1 MSLFIHEPSE
11 LLPYDFG
18 AVLHSNV
25 WDEEQSHQMMAGLT
39 TSLEWQQ
46 VVVEVFNRCVPQPR
60 LTCWYGDP
68 GKNYSYS
75 GTHLTPSSW
84 TPLLNEIKNATEKAA
99 GTTFNSVL
107 ANLYRDGSDS
117 ISWHSDNE
125 PELGLEPII
134 ASVTFGFMRRFDM
147 RHKESKET
155 VSIDLTSGSVLVMS
169 GQSQARW
176 QHQIAK
182 TRKPIG
188 PRINLTFR
196 TIHV

>member
-1 MSLFIHEPSE
+1 
-11 LLPYDFG
+11 
-18 AVLHSNV
+18 
-25 WDEEQSHQMMAGLT
+25 
-39 TSLEWQQ
+39 
-46 VVVEVFNRCVPQPR
+46 
-60 LTCWYGDP
+60 
-68 GKNYSYS
+68 
-75 GTHLTPSSW
+75 
-84 TPLLNEIKNATEKAA
+84 
-99 GTTFNSVL
+99 
-107 ANLYRDGSDS
+107 
-117 ISWHSDNE
+117 
-125 PELGLEPII
+125 
-134 ASVTFGFMRRFDM
+134 MRRFDM

>member
-1 MSLFIHEPSE
+1 
-11 LLPYDFG
+11 
-18 AVLHSNV
+18 
-25 WDEEQSHQMMAGLT
+25 MMAELT

-46 VVVEVFNRCVPQPR
+46 VVVEVFNRRVPQPR

-75 GTHLTPSSW
+75 GTHLAPSSW
-84 TPLLNEIKNATEKAA
+84 TPLLSEIKNATEKAA

-125 PELGLEPII
+125 PELGPEPII

-147 RHKESKET
+147 RHRESKET

>member
-1 MSLFIHEPSE
+1 MSLFSQMPSE

-18 AVLHSNV
+18 AILYSDV
-25 WDEEQSHQMMAGLT
+25 WDIEQSQQIERELT
-39 TSLEWQQ
+39 ESLEWRQ
-46 VVVEVFNRCVPQPR
+46 VFVEVFNRRVPQPR

-75 GTHLTPSSW
+75 GTHLTPSAW
-84 TPLLNEIKNATEKAA
+84 TPLLTEIKNAAEKVA
-99 GTTFNSVL
+99 GATFNSVL

-134 ASVTFGFMRRFDM
+134 ASVTFGYMRRFDL

-155 VSIDLTSGSVLVMS
+155 VSVELTSGSVLVMS
-169 GQSQARW
+169 GQSQSRW

-182 TRKPIG
+182 TRKPTG